1 MHACYHEYMKSIQYT
16 IRNIPAPI
24 DRYLRKRAKMSGQS
38 LNHVIIEELSDK
50 AGVRGDNLVDSLDWF
65 IGASVIDNDV
75 IQVLDEDDK
84 TQKELTRKQWQQDDD
99 N

>member
-1 MHACYHEYMKSIQYT
+1 MKAIQYT

-24 DRYLRKRAKMSGQS
+24 DRYLRKRAKVSGQS

-50 AGVRGDNLVDSLDWF
+50 AGVRGDNLIDSLGWF
-65 IGASVIDNDV
+65 IGAKVIDNGV
-75 IQVLDEDDK
+75 IQALDKEDK
-84 TQKELTRKQWQQDDD
+84 IQKELTKKQWQVEND